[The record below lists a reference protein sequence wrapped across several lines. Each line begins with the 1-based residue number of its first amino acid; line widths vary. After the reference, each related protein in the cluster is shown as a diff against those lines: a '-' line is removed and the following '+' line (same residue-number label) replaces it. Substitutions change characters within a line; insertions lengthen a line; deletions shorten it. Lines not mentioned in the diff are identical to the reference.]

1 MSDMRTRRASLR
13 SVLALSAAGLL
24 TAAPAVADDNVERV
38 EPVLGYSA
46 VAGDETLAGTA
57 ADFASPA
64 SEDIDAEPAIAA
76 VLAQGVA
83 SYYGHEFAG
92 SRTAN
97 GERYN
102 PNGLTAA
109 HRSLPMGSKL
119 RVTNTANGK
128 SVMVRV
134 NDRGPFHGKRILDVS
149 LAAAQKIG
157 MVRAGK
163 ALVKLELL
171 R

>member
-1 MSDMRTRRASLR
+1 MSDMRSRRASLR
-13 SVLALSAAGLL
+13 SVLALAAAGLL
-24 TAAPAVADDNVERV
+24 TAAPAVADDTVERAD
-38 EPVLGYSA
+38 PVLGYSA
-46 VAGDETLAGTA
+46 VAGDESLAGTA
-57 ADFASPA
+57 ADFASAPNA
-64 SEDIDAEPAIAA
+64 ADEPAIAE
-76 VLAQGVA
+76 VLAQGMA

-102 PNGLTAA
+102 PNALTAA